1 MRRTVPASRAG
12 RSGSLRPPA
21 ALPPVLHVTR
31 SARSVRPVSCLRGGI
46 RDEPTRP
53 AAGAAVWVS
62 GRPARTRGRSR
73 PGEGARLRA
82 GGSRSWDSLRP
93 QSGGTAGS
101 PVSANQRDAGGDA
114 WGEGPAG
121 ESHPPAHHEAG
132 PGRALGL
139 PGPQE
144 PARLVCTR
152 GQGQG
157 AFGAAEVRGR
167 TGPRGLGVPGRSRG
181 LGRGPGTVVSSG
193 VAPACP
199 DPARAAARHPGT
211 PSARRLAPR
220 GKPSLR
226 RRVDGSGREDAPDIW
241 NELSAI

>member
-1 MRRTVPASRAG
+1 MTSRRVRRPVPPSGSRAG
-12 RSGSLRPPA
+12 RRE
-21 ALPPVLHVTR
+21 R
-31 SARSVRPVSCLRGGI
+31 
-46 RDEPTRP
+46 
-53 AAGAAVWVS
+53 AAGADRERARGCAQARAGPGTRS
-62 GRPARTRGRSR
+62 GPSREAQPGRQCLPISEMLAGTRG
-73 PGEGARLRA
+73 GGACWGRE
-82 GGSRSWDSLRP
+82 
-93 QSGGTAGS
+93 S
-101 PVSANQRDAGGDA
+101 PA
-114 WGEGPAG
+114 
-121 ESHPPAHHEAG
+121 PAHHEAG

-167 TGPRGLGVPGRSRG
+167 AGPRGLGVPGRSRG
-181 LGRGPGTVVSSG
+181 LGGGPGTVVSSG

-199 DPARAAARHPGT
+199 DPARAAARHLGT

>member
-1 MRRTVPASRAG
+1 MRRTVPASRVG
-12 RSGSLRPPA
+12 RSGSLHPPA
-21 ALPPVLHVTR
+21 AFPPVLHVTR

-121 ESHPPAHHEAG
+121 DLRATRPRTTRQGRAGPSAGPSRATGARAAGLHKGTRTRGVRSCRGPRTRRAEG
-132 PGRALGL
+132 PGR
-139 PGPQE
+139 PGEKP
-144 PARLVCTR
+144 
-152 GQGQG
+152 
-157 AFGAAEVRGR
+157 
-167 TGPRGLGVPGRSRG
+167 GPRGRPGDSGVQRCGTSVPG
-181 LGRGPGTVVSSG
+181 PGSG
-193 VAPACP
+193 CSPPPRHAFRPK
-199 DPARAAARHPGT
+199 ARAG
-211 PSARRLAPR
+211 SRL
-220 GKPSLR
+220 
-226 RRVDGSGREDAPDIW
+226 SGGG
-241 NELSAI
+241 

>member
-1 MRRTVPASRAG
+1 MRRTVPASRVG

-31 SARSVRPVSCLRGGI
+31 SARSVRPGSCLRGGI

-53 AAGAAVWVS
+53 AASWC
-62 GRPARTRGRSR
+62 R
-73 PGEGARLRA
+73 RL
-82 GGSRSWDSLRP
+82 GL
-93 QSGGTAGS
+93 
-101 PVSANQRDAGGDA
+101 
-114 WGEGPAG
+114 GPAG
-121 ESHPPAHHEAG
+121 ENARPEQTGRGRAAARRREPVLGLAPAPVGRHSRVASVCQSARCWRGRVGGGACWGRESHAPAHHEAG

-167 TGPRGLGVPGRSRG
+167 AGPRGLGVPGRSRG
-181 LGRGPGTVVSSG
+181 LGGGPGTVVSSG

-211 PSARRLAPR
+211 PSARRLAQEAVSQAE
-220 GKPSLR
+220 G
-226 RRVDGSGREDAPDIW
+226 RRVWPGGCA
-241 NELSAI
+241 